1 MLHIIE
7 TVDKEDGYKESV
19 QDVRENFRQIEMV
32 LSVVFLRE
40 EWKTLM
46 LLTYSLIISC
56 NIMK

>member
-1 MLHIIE
+1 MHIIE